1 MIIMLIMILMIMLMM
16 IELMVTDDVQMV
28 SAGGAPTAKDF
39 TSGRC
44 TGPRVAA
51 ALILS

>member
-1 MIIMLIMILMIMLMM
+1 MIITLIMILMMLMM
-16 IELMVTDDVQMV
+16 IRLMVTDDVQMV
-28 SAGGAPTAKDF
+28 SAGSAPTAKDF